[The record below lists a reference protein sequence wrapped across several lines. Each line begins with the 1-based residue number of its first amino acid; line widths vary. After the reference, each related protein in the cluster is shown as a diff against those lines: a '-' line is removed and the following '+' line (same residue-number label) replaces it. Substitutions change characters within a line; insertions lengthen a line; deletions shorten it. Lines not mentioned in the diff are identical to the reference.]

1 MRPKLATLL
10 IVLNAVFSA
19 FLGVSAALAQAWPA
33 LPATGFVSGRPATDK
48 DVADG
53 NALFVLKAHGV
64 YFGKPVDIVIPQ
76 YAYLLNKGSEPVP
89 VIVIQAEQE
98 RNIKIFGVRG
108 LDGDPSVVKEPEL
121 QLLGAKPP
129 G

>member
-1 MRPKLATLL
+1 MRLKLATLL
-10 IVLNAVFSA
+10 VV
-19 FLGVSAALAQAWPA
+19 LGVSAALAQAWPT

-48 DVADG
+48 DITDG

-64 YFGKPVDIVIPQ
+64 YFGKPLDIVIPQ
-76 YAYLLNKGSEPVP
+76 YAYLLTKGDKPVP
-89 VIVIQAEQE
+89 VIVVQAERE
-98 RNIKIFGVRG
+98 RSIKLFGVRAQNG
-108 LDGDPSVVKEPEL
+108 EVFVVKEPEL